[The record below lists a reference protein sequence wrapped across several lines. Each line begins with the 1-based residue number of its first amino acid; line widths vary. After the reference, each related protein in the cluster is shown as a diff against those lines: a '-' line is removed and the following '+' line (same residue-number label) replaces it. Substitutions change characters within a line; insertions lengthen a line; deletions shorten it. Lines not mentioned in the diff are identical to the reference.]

1 MLNTTMKPRLLIF
14 SSRSAHNAPRIIRE
28 INTLADVF
36 DIYLTGKTPLE
47 HKDIK
52 ENIYQDNTVPFAD
65 RLVHYILRKFTGG
78 RPLDLRFPFTLKER
92 ERLIARIKPAM
103 VIIHEPESIPYFV
116 RLKKKYKFKL
126 VFNAHEYH
134 PLEFE
139 DKKGWL
145 ETYGKY
151 IHRIYKRY
159 LPELD
164 LLINVCD
171 SIAEKCREN
180 YHKESIVIP
189 NAALYYPDI
198 KIKLTEQVPIRI
210 IHHGVAIR
218 ERSIERMVEAMRIL
232 GSNYSLDLMLVNNDS
247 VYFEEL
253 KKIVDEVENVWLV
266 QPVEFNEI
274 VPFIN
279 KYDIGLFNLPPNN
292 YNYKVALPNKLF
304 EFIQARLC
312 IIVSPSVEMKKIVEE
327 NDLGR
332 ISSDYSSEAT
342 ASIISSLSIAEINRY
357 KYNADKSAEML
368 SAERY
373 NRLLLDTIKNL

>member
-1 MLNTTMKPRLLIF
+1 MKPRLLIF
-14 SSRSAHNAPRIIRE
+14 SSRPAHNAPRIIRE

-36 DIYLTGKTPLE
+36 DVYLTGKTPLE
-47 HKDIK
+47 HKQIK

-92 ERLIARIKPAM
+92 ERLIARIKPAV
-103 VIIHEPESIPYFV
+103 VIIHEPESMPYFV

-151 IHRIYKRY
+151 IDRIYKRY

-171 SIAEKCREN
+171 SIAERCREN

-198 KIKLTEQVPIRI
+198 KVNLTEQVPIRI

-218 ERSIERMVEAMRIL
+218 ERSIERMVEAVRIL
-232 GSNYSLDLMLVNNDS
+232 GSNYVLDLMLVNNDGI
-247 VYFEEL
+247 YFEEL
-253 KKIVDEVENVWLV
+253 TKIVDGVENVRLI
-266 QPVEFNEI
+266 QPVKFNEI

-342 ASIISSLSIAEINRY
+342 ASIISSVSLAEINRY
-357 KYNADKSAEML
+357 KHNADKSAKML

-373 NRLLLDTIKNL
+373 NKLLLEAVKNL